1 MIFRVFVLLAV
12 TAAAALSGSGCSKTE
27 KTPPVKIRRDTPA
40 LTGKLRCPHCR
51 KDLQKK
57 ELLAAKSDA
66 EAAKFFDKY
75 APVWAEI
82 GYVIAGKRSAYLSKK
97 LLEE

>member
-1 MIFRVFVLLAV
+1 MIFRVFILLAV

-40 LTGKLRCPHCR
+40 LTGKIRCPYCR

-57 ELLAAKSDA
+57 ELLAAKAPLSRCA
-66 EAAKFFDKY
+66 RCRKPAPTWKFYPDT
-75 APVWAEI
+75 
-82 GYVIAGKRSAYLSKK
+82 GKRR
-97 LLEE
+97 